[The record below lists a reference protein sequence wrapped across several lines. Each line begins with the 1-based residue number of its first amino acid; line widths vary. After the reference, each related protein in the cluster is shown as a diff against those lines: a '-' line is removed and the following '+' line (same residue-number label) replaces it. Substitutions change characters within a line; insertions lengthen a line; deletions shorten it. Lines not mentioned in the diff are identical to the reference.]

1 MPTSELDKFVMPAS
15 QQELTEKE
23 KADLTKRELEASKEV
38 IAKLTRLMEHIM
50 TKQTDENF
58 PMCVDAVRKENTA
71 LKKRIAEMKQ
81 LMENDLVVVTR
92 KKDFQIKELQSK
104 LEQTVSEKEKLI
116 IETRCMVNKLEK
128 RCEDYE
134 KKERCVK
141 QYIADVESKLF
152 QSNGTVNILKQ
163 DLANKQEVVN
173 KQQKE
178 LETANIELRHYRFKD
193 EVNQLLSDVISG
205 VDAEIMNLMEEY
217 GIEDSGIS
225 VKFVVEAA
233 DEDE

>member
-1 MPTSELDKFVMPAS
+1 MAS

-23 KADLTKRELEASKEV
+23 KTDLIKRELEASKE
-38 IAKLTRLMEHIM
+38 IIDKLTRIIEHIM
-50 TKQTDENF
+50 AKQTDENF
-58 PMCVDAVRKENTA
+58 ATCADAVRKENTA
-71 LKKRIAEMKQ
+71 LKKRIAEIKQ

-92 KKDFQIKELQSK
+92 KKDFQIKELQRK
-104 LEQTVSEKEKLI
+104 IEQTVSEKEMI
-116 IETRCMVNKLEK
+116 VNETKCMVNKLEK

-134 KKERCVK
+134 KEHQGLREYVT
-141 QYIADVESKLF
+141 DVESKLF
-152 QSNGTVNILKQ
+152 QSNNTVNRLTK
-163 DLANKQEVVN
+163 DVVSKQEVIN

-178 LETANIELRHYRFKD
+178 LETANIELRHYRFTD
-193 EVNQLLSDVISG
+193 EINQLLSDVATG
-205 VDAEIMNLMEEY
+205 LDAEIKSLMEEY